1 MTLLLTVGFADF
13 YVDCVDNPPS
23 PPISLAQKKHLI
35 IPKQSEISMT
45 AEEMGVEAN
54 RKTLVPFL
62 LLNSNDRAQPV
73 LADPLAM

>member
-13 YVDCVDNPPS
+13 YVDCVDNPSS
-23 PPISLAQKKHLI
+23 PPISLAHNKHLI

-54 RKTLVPFL
+54 RKTLVPIL
-62 LLNSNDRAQPV
+62 LLNSND
-73 LADPLAM
+73 